1 MLHDPEHITALMSG
15 LSVCMLFICVPAF
28 FPPNRKE
35 FPCQDLAQ
43 ASKDLDPPTQALTW
57 CSSGWIEIRSNLI
70 LFLHNYFMDSGWLF
84 VSSWPFSICL
94 VFLKSLG
101 RAGNKHTVPGH
112 QNLRIVSHQQ
122 QNNTIM
128 CTQRWECP
136 TLSFL
141 RWSAGLSPLIRNRD
155 LKARDWN

>member
-28 FPPNRKE
+28 SPPNRKE

-70 LFLHNYFMDSGWLF
+70 LFLHNYFMVLYAIWSIDKNLKDSGWLF
-84 VSSWPFSICL
+84 VLHVFGIFEKPGSRQEQTHRPWSPKPENRLSSAAKQHNNVHTKMRMSYSKLSEMERRPFST
-94 VFLKSLG
+94 
-101 RAGNKHTVPGH
+101 NP
-112 QNLRIVSHQQ
+112 
-122 QNNTIM
+122 
-128 CTQRWECP
+128 
-136 TLSFL
+136 
-141 RWSAGLSPLIRNRD
+141 
-155 LKARDWN
+155 